1 MDTVKSNTRTAVS
14 GSSIHGKLSEE
25 HQNEGIDTDE
35 SEMPEVVLDRNR
47 HIVPEWMLRGS
58 GRNRSF
64 SYSNLHGPSMMAQ
77 RHLQRDQLHRG
88 TASSP
93 DLASTPYASQCSR
106 QSPLASYPSLAA
118 SEMDAPTPV
127 NSPSQT
133 THHFAPS
140 LIEHTNHG
148 HCSLTAAF
156 DEEGFHRPLFRPFN
170 SEGRLPVSPQFG
182 GTGSTMVN
190 TRLKDHV
197 FNTVLRRL
205 RKRLGRRSAG
215 SIPALDDGNVADEEL
230 EGSDEHSQAHAQT
243 QKTSLCHINHVTKP
257 HSNTCDATIRRVHSD
272 SILRNPEKHD
282 FPYSSHNNHDDA
294 KDVGIFQMD
303 FDVEPNAVN
312 ERIPPSIRRRS
323 RSRSVGSCPSQVP
336 FQPSFAEDAVIP
348 EQSELEPSI
357 TRQNHF
363 ILMEDLTGRLK
374 RPCVVDLKMGT
385 RQYGMD
391 ATPAK
396 KKSQRK
402 KCDRTTSRLLGV
414 RVCGM
419 QVSVQPFLR
428 LFFDRLSK
436 VWNRVAQSYTTQ
448 DKYSGREIRPEEFH
462 SVLESFLFDGQ
473 RLLAYQIPIL
483 LQKLYALAGII
494 NRLKGYRFYG
504 CSLLLIYD
512 GDRESQ
518 EAFRSSVLEHPSS
531 RSKRG
536 ESLERRS
543 KSQPMPEKPS
553 LRRSHSE
560 DLLDGP
566 VAKRSN
572 GRRKRGEINVRLVDF
587 AHTTTGRDWLH
598 YPNSSER
605 KSSGEVT
612 GYQADVDPQTGL
624 IYARFPPHYPEH
636 PDRGF
641 LFGLK
646 KLTTA
651 LEGIWNEERIQRIKA
666 ARDNPSVEHF
676 KLPPLANDGKEIFDE
691 IFGGEEDSG
700 MVST

>member
-14 GSSIHGKLSEE
+14 GSPVHGKLPEE
-25 HQNEGIDTDE
+25 HQNEGTDTDE

-106 QSPLASYPSLAA
+106 QSPLAIYPSLAT
-118 SEMDAPTPV
+118 SEMDAPTPI

-133 THHFAPS
+133 MA
-140 LIEHTNHG
+140 
-148 HCSLTAAF
+148 AAF
-156 DEEGFHRPLFRPFN
+156 DEEEGFRRPFFRPFN
-170 SEGRLPVSPQFG
+170 SERQLPVSPQFG

-215 SIPALDDGNVADEEL
+215 SMPASDDGNVADEEL
-230 EGSDEHSQAHAQT
+230 EDSDEHSHAHAQT
-243 QKTSLCHINHVTKP
+243 QKTSLCHVNHVTKC
-257 HSNTCDATIRRVHSD
+257 HSDTTIRRIHSD
-272 SILRNPEKHD
+272 SALRNEKRD
-282 FPYSSHNNHDDA
+282 FPYSSHKHDDA

-323 RSRSVGSCPSQVP
+323 RSRSVGSCPSSQVP
-336 FQPSFAEDAVIP
+336 FQPSFADDAVIR
-348 EQSELEPSI
+348 ERSELEPSI

-402 KCDRTTSRLLGV
+402 KCDRTTSRRLGV

-419 QVSVQPFLR
+419 QVSVQPFL
-428 LFFDRLSK
+428 
-436 VWNRVAQSYTTQ
+436 
-448 DKYSGREIRPEEFH
+448 
-462 SVLESFLFDGQ
+462 
-473 RLLAYQIPIL
+473 
-483 LQKLYALAGII
+483 
-494 NRLKGYRFYG
+494 
-504 CSLLLIYD
+504 
-512 GDRESQ
+512 
-518 EAFRSSVLEHPSS
+518 
-531 RSKRG
+531 
-536 ESLERRS
+536 
-543 KSQPMPEKPS
+543 
-553 LRRSHSE
+553 
-560 DLLDGP
+560 
-566 VAKRSN
+566 
-572 GRRKRGEINVRLVDF
+572 
-587 AHTTTGRDWLH
+587 
-598 YPNSSER
+598 
-605 KSSGEVT
+605 
-612 GYQADVDPQTGL
+612 
-624 IYARFPPHYPEH
+624 
-636 PDRGF
+636 
-641 LFGLK
+641 
-646 KLTTA
+646 
-651 LEGIWNEERIQRIKA
+651 
-666 ARDNPSVEHF
+666 
-676 KLPPLANDGKEIFDE
+676 
-691 IFGGEEDSG
+691 
-700 MVST
+700 

>member
-14 GSSIHGKLSEE
+14 GSPVRGKLLEE
-25 HQNEGIDTDE
+25 QQNEGTDTDE

-64 SYSNLHGPSMMAQ
+64 SYFNLHGPAMMAQ

-93 DLASTPYASQCSR
+93 DLALTPYASQCSR

-127 NSPSQT
+127 NSPI
-133 THHFAPS
+133 HHFAPS
-140 LIEHTNHG
+140 LIEHTNKG
-148 HCSLTAAF
+148 HRSMATAL
-156 DEEGFHRPLFRPFN
+156 DEEEGFRRPFFRPFN
-170 SEGRLPVSPQFG
+170 SERQLPVSLQFG

-205 RKRLGRRSAG
+205 RKRVGVGRRSAG
-215 SIPALDDGNVADEEL
+215 SMPALDDGNVADEEL

-243 QKTSLCHINHVTKP
+243 QKTSLCHKNHVNKA
-257 HSNTCDATIRRVHSD
+257 HSDTCDTTIRRIHSD
-272 SILRNPEKHD
+272 STLRNTEKHD

-312 ERIPPSIRRRS
+312 ERIRPSIRRRS
-323 RSRSVGSCPSQVP
+323 RSRSVGSCPSSQVP
-336 FQPSFAEDAVIP
+336 FQPSFADDAVIP
-348 EQSELEPSI
+348 EQSDLEPSI

-402 KCDRTTSRLLGV
+402 KCERTTSRPLGV

-419 QVSVQPFLR
+419 QVSVQPFL
-428 LFFDRLSK
+428 
-436 VWNRVAQSYTTQ
+436 
-448 DKYSGREIRPEEFH
+448 
-462 SVLESFLFDGQ
+462 
-473 RLLAYQIPIL
+473 
-483 LQKLYALAGII
+483 
-494 NRLKGYRFYG
+494 
-504 CSLLLIYD
+504 
-512 GDRESQ
+512 
-518 EAFRSSVLEHPSS
+518 
-531 RSKRG
+531 
-536 ESLERRS
+536 
-543 KSQPMPEKPS
+543 
-553 LRRSHSE
+553 
-560 DLLDGP
+560 
-566 VAKRSN
+566 
-572 GRRKRGEINVRLVDF
+572 
-587 AHTTTGRDWLH
+587 
-598 YPNSSER
+598 
-605 KSSGEVT
+605 
-612 GYQADVDPQTGL
+612 
-624 IYARFPPHYPEH
+624 
-636 PDRGF
+636 
-641 LFGLK
+641 
-646 KLTTA
+646 
-651 LEGIWNEERIQRIKA
+651 
-666 ARDNPSVEHF
+666 
-676 KLPPLANDGKEIFDE
+676 
-691 IFGGEEDSG
+691 
-700 MVST
+700 